1 MIIFNNVYL
10 FLTDYVDSSS
20 DGISNFAPTTANC
33 FIYSFDNISNTFTR
47 LVQGYFL
54 NFSKNSP
61 IYGVSIIED
70 LLFFTDYRNQP
81 RKINVKLANTSSSNL
96 NPNYY
101 TRGPPDSNFAIDL
114 YIVSIF

>member
-1 MIIFNNVYL
+1 M
-10 FLTDYVDSSS
+10 
-20 DGISNFAPTTANC
+20 
-33 FIYSFDNISNTFTR
+33 
-47 LVQGYFL
+47 QGYFL

-101 TRGPPDSNFAIDL
+101 TTEDQVSVAKYAPYEPVKFVDLAYNNSLKSTLSNPSQEFVTINMSSANSSTCRI
-114 YIVSIF
+114 S